1 MVRNKNMCLA
11 HRFFKDAEG
20 CIPDPNSSIHRSYR
34 HFVKF
39 FEDRQKITEH
49 DFIIACYFTYGWM
62 PTMLDL
68 RGELARSIDLLNRV
82 KAEGY
87 IPNSEEIQ
95 LLANNI
101 NGSVV
106 GTSKLLHF
114 VRPNVH
120 AIWDSRVY
128 RYLHQQ
134 RPYIYRLEAP
144 DAYDAYL
151 RSITKLTEDRRFTKA
166 LQNFNGALDYSVT
179 PNRFIEYVM
188 YHHGA
193 E

>member
-1 MVRNKNMCLA
+1 MCLA
-11 HRFFKDAEG
+11 NRFFHDAQAVA
-20 CIPDPNSSIHRSYR
+20 IDPNSSIHRSYR
-34 HFVKF
+34 HFVAF
-39 FEDRQKITEH
+39 FQNRTAISEH
-49 DFIIACYFTYGWM
+49 DFVIACHFTYGWM

-68 RGELARSIDLLNRV
+68 RGGLVESIALANQVLAN
-82 KAEGY
+82 GY
-87 IPNSEEIQ
+87 IPNPHEIQ
-95 LLANNI
+95 MLANNI

-114 VRPNVH
+114 IRPDVH

-128 RYLHQQ
+128 RYMHQQ

-144 DAYDAYL
+144 EAYSGYL
-151 RSITKLTEDRRFTKA
+151 NTISTL
-166 LQNFNGALDYSVT
+166 ALDPRFAPLHRAFNNALGYNVT

>member
-1 MVRNKNMCLA
+1 MCLA
-11 HRFFKDAEG
+11 DRFFQDANG
-20 CIPDPNSSIHRSYR
+20 VTPDANSSIHRSYR
-34 HFVKF
+34 RFVAF
-39 FEDRQKITEH
+39 FKNRETISED
-49 DFIIACYFTYGWM
+49 DFIIGCYFTYGWM

-68 RGELARSIDLLNRV
+68 RGELADSVNLANKV
-82 KAEGY
+82 KAQGY
-87 IPNSEEIQ
+87 VPTAEEIQ
-95 LLANNI
+95 TLANNI

-114 VRPNVH
+114 IRPDVH

-144 DAYDAYL
+144 DAYAGYLARITDLTQDA
-151 RSITKLTEDRRFTKA
+151 RFSNA
-166 LQNFNGALDYSVT
+166 LQQFNRVLGYNVT